1 MLTLTK
7 MFGCAVSENFFLIY
21 NYIISRRVFINN
33 RFRAV
38 YVLIFSLAY
47 PAAFSHCLRGGGDA
61 YPASFSHCLRGG
73 SDHIPPPSVAVSV
86 RQRFNVKGGV

>member
-47 PAAFSHCLRGGGDA
+47 PAAFSHCLRGG
-61 YPASFSHCLRGG
+61 

>member
-1 MLTLTK
+1 MLTVTK
-7 MFGCAVSENFFLIY
+7 MFGCAVSENFFIIY

-47 PAAFSHCLRGGGDA
+47 PAAFSRG
-61 YPASFSHCLRGG
+61 FSAAAML
-73 SDHIPPPSVAVSV
+73 IPLPSVIA
-86 RQRFNVKGGV
+86 